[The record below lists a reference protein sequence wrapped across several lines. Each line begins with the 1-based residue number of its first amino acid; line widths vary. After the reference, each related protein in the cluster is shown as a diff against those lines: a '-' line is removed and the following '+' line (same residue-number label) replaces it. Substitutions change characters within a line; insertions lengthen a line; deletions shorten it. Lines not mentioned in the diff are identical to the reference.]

1 VKTIDRVGALA
12 LATATT
18 IALAAPAAYAQ
29 SQFQALDSPT
39 GVSPKIASLG
49 GSDADRGG
57 TARTAATIAT
67 AMRTRAWFPV
77 RGPFNWGQEQAAFG
91 AGRSGHM
98 HEGQDVLS
106 RTGTPEVAVRSGEV
120 LETGNDGGRGNYLNL
135 YDPAARVTYVYM
147 HMEQPASVHPGEHVT
162 GGQRVGAVGCSG
174 SCFGDHLHF
183 EIHAGRGIQGPARDP
198 KPDLERW
205 AAADHV
211 PATLP
216 PGQS

>member
-1 VKTIDRVGALA
+1 VKTTDRVGALA
-12 LATATT
+12 LAAATT
-18 IALAAPAAYAQ
+18 IALAAPVAHAQ
-29 SQFQALDSPT
+29 TQFQALGSPS
-39 GVSPKIASLG
+39 GVSPHIESLD

-57 TARTAATIAT
+57 TARTAATIAS

-91 AGRSGHM
+91 AGRSGHV

-120 LETGNDGGRGNYLNL
+120 LETGDDGGRGNYLNL

-147 HMEQPASVHPGEHVT
+147 HMEQPPSVKAGDHVQ

-174 SCFGDHLHF
+174 SCYGAHLHF

-198 KPDLERW
+198 KPDLEHW
-205 AAADHV
+205 AAADGV
-211 PATLP
+211 PASLP
-216 PGQS
+216 PGAS